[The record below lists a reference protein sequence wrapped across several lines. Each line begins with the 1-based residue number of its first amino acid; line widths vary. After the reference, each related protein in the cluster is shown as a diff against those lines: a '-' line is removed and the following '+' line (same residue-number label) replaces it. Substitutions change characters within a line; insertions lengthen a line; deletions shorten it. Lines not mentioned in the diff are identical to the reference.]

1 MIGSHV
7 KWRGQWNSLLGKWTD
22 KNDYPMDPR
31 NLPGLGPYYTAQT
44 LQDQGGTYLQAI
56 SSWPDLG
63 PNGWHAVQ
71 ATGANQ
77 PLFLPW
83 SGENYLHLP
92 GVAGNYISTPS
103 SAAINAVLTDFTM
116 TYRFGTFTAASGAVQ
131 CLLTKRNAA
140 GTAAL
145 TQWQARLDATG
156 ELRLVV
162 SNGTVTTFGGV
173 STTPLVVGAKWIKI
187 TFDADNG
194 AGGSTTRFYYST
206 STSSTRPTVW
216 TQLGSAVTVASVLT
230 AINATSIPVAFGAL
244 SDDGASQRF
253 SGQCYLAEFANG
265 IDGAAVIALTPSLG
279 NANSTTVPD
288 GVNSSV
294 NWTVNRSAIGNCA
307 RIVSA
312 PAVLFDGTQMF
323 MTLPAGA
330 LGFLRNA
337 SGATMLATVSVSS
350 FSEAREYFRFNN
362 NAASSRAL
370 IRSLVTSG
378 NISVG
383 GRRLDADA
391 FAEVSQAGKA
401 LNNAYV
407 HGGRLDATNALAVN
421 FLNGTKGTDTA
432 WQTAGNFDN
441 TDSSAIYLGGSSA
454 GTFHAGT
461 ITNIAAYNVSLTDAQ
476 TRGLSRFLGV
486 QSNTGIV

>member
-103 SAAINAVLTDFTM
+103 SAAINAVATDFTM
-116 TYRFGTFTAASGAVQ
+116 TFRLGAFTAASGSVQ
-131 CLLTKRNAA
+131 CLLAKRNAS
-140 GTAAL
+140 GLAAV
-145 TQWQARLDATG
+145 TQWQSRIDATG

-162 SNGTVTTFGGV
+162 SNGTLITFGGV
-173 STTPLVVGAKWIKI
+173 STTPLVVGARWIKI

-206 STSSTRPTVW
+206 STSSVRPTVW
-216 TQLGSAVTVASVLT
+216 TQLGSAVTVAAVLT
-230 AINATSIPVAFGAL
+230 SVNAISVPVTFGVL
-244 SDDGASQRF
+244 SDDGAAQRF
-253 SGQCYLAEFANG
+253 AGQCHLAEFATG
-265 IDGAAVIALTPSLG
+265 IDGAAVIALNPSLG
-279 NANSTTVPD
+279 NASSVTIPD

-294 NWTVNRSAIGNCA
+294 NWTISRTVVGNCA

-312 PAVLFDGTQMF
+312 PAALFDGTQMF

-330 LGFLRNA
+330 LGFLNNA
-337 SGATMLATVSVSS
+337 SGTTMLATVAVSS
-350 FSEAREYFRFNN
+350 FSTAREYFRANS
-362 NAASSRAL
+362 NAVGSRAL
-370 IRSLVTSG
+370 IRSVMTSG
-378 NISVG
+378 NIATG
-383 GRRLDADA
+383 GRRLDADS
-391 FAEVSQAGKA
+391 FAEVTQAGLA
-401 LNNAYV
+401 LNNTYV
-407 HGGRLDATNALAVN
+407 HAGRLDTASALAVN
-421 FLNGTKGTDTA
+421 FLNGTKGTETA
-432 WQTAGNFDN
+432 WQTAGNFSN
-441 TDSSAIYLGGSSA
+441 TDSSAIYLGGPV
-454 GTFHAGT
+454 GTSHSGT
-461 ITNIAAYNVSLTDAQ
+461 ITNVAAYNVVVPDSQ
-476 TRGLSRFLGV
+476 VRGLSRFLGV